1 MTANEMAKPN
11 DGQSADGGVKS
22 SKRRY
27 GFRSD
32 RKTFKSPTE
41 SLQHVIF
48 DYSASNNNNNMFVD
62 NVKKLIHHIAVSGA
76 IRYDEPKVTYA
87 VSTLTAPVFEVPPK
101 LKKDYKGGYGKL
113 DLRGYLSKA
122 KEVEQ
127 NKNTW
132 TKNNQVV

>member
-32 RKTFKSPTE
+32 RKNFKSPTE

-48 DYSASNNNNNMFVD
+48 DYSASNNNKNMFVE
-62 NVKKLIHHIAVSGA
+62 NVEKLSQHIDFSCA
-76 IRYDEPKVTYA
+76 IRYDAPA
-87 VSTLTAPVFEVPPK
+87 VS
-101 LKKDYKGGYGKL
+101 
-113 DLRGYLSKA
+113 
-122 KEVEQ
+122 
-127 NKNTW
+127 
-132 TKNNQVV
+132 